1 MGGTANLEAPTSQN
15 FKQGLLV
22 LVACHPLNFFLI
34 KEEIKEWNPKAK
46 FVFFL
51 KKKGARPRT
60 FNSGEARL
68 HGLVCFFNL
77 MLFFKN

>member
-1 MGGTANLEAPTSQN
+1 VGGTANLEAPTSQN

-51 KKKGARPRT
+51 KKRKVQGL
-60 FNSGEARL
+60 GLLIQVRL
-68 HGLVCFFNL
+68 ACMDWFVSLI
-77 MLFFKN
+77 